1 MKKNES
7 VLELPNSEDM
17 FSANIFYRLL
27 LGSMKHRYVPGDNF
41 KENISLTQTHLF
53 YDLNALINSPN
64 AVLGDYSMLLNKG
77 RLQGTQKNAANN
89 FKYGT
94 LKVENSNVYSFN
106 NKTIVND
113 FNFKVEHSYNDVLEN
128 ATEFVSIYFE
138 TDNSVTE
145 KLIKEILFL
154 IISDESIDESQKFY
168 ICSDG
173 STKTKSE
180 LRNIDNIEFDAFLL
194 GVWHYLIVSQRLQ
207 VGLKG
212 IEDIAV
218 DIAYKQLKTS
228 ITYSHIKQG
237 SYKKINNKTQ
247 ISKKRSNSYR
257 NDCFDFEMQEYVPE
271 LEETLAEI
279 EVNICR
285 DTNIIGN
292 LKNND
297 IVLSRSI
304 FFHILCNN
312 IETAHWKLH
321 KNVNE
326 KLFLCL
332 MELTTNNCFSKNFDD
347 SCSYD
352 FLDLKEKYSV
362 NFLDDKKC
370 ITDFAKR
377 ICNNYED
384 ILSDM
389 IYIGR
394 KFFRSKYYN
403 ECLVVTL
410 IEFIKNDKTID
421 DSFEF
426 YVCSDGSTLTK
437 SQLCE
442 IEEIEFEPFLIGIWY
457 YVASQLNAKDCNDE
471 KTFDTVFKYNF
482 KYRDEEYIRYFPT
495 QLIEQQSDMY
505 VELIYMYM
513 DE

>member
-1 MKKNES
+1 MEIT
-7 VLELPNSEDM
+7 LPQNNVP

-27 LGSMKHRYVPGDNF
+27 CDAMNNKRLPGDNY
-41 KENISLTQTHLF
+41 KGSKAPTQTHLF
-53 YDLNALINSPN
+53 YDLNMVTDSSYES
-64 AVLGDYSMLLNKG
+64 LGNYDWLFSG
-77 RLQGTQKNAANN
+77 DRLQGGQKNAAKK
-89 FKYGT
+89 FKYGEIT
-94 LKVENSNVYSFN
+94 VSKSAIYRFN
-106 NKTIVND
+106 DTQIKNEFDAQVKGEYHKTINKT
-113 FNFKVEHSYNDVLEN
+113 VEFARRHFDERDSERNTV
-128 ATEFVSIYFE
+128 
-138 TDNSVTE
+138 
-145 KLIKEILFL
+145 LIKKVLFL
-154 IISDESIDESQKFY
+154 IFNDTSISESQDFY

-173 STKTKSE
+173 SAKTKAD
-180 LRNIDNIEFDAFLL
+180 LRNMETIEFEAFLL
-194 GVWHYLIVSQRLQ
+194 GVWHFLIVSQRLQ
-207 VGLKG
+207 VDLKG
-212 IEDIAV
+212 IEEITV
-218 DIAYKQLKTS
+218 DTAYIQLKTS